1 MRRFVADSE
10 QIEAASKM
18 VREAIKTERRRIRS
32 VSDLVHSLKREIAAM
47 RMRGD
52 SWQEISRILG
62 SAGVKVSRAAL
73 ARTAPAILEG
83 TNTIQMDR
91 ERKKK
96 RKEVTSS
103 EDKKNRMSED
113 NALDYQAARKTEEPQ
128 HPGPK
133 AGTFRIRP
141 DRDDL

>member
-1 MRRFVADSE
+1 MRRFVADPE
-10 QIEAASKM
+10 QIEAASKI
-18 VREAIKTERRRIRS
+18 VREEIKTDRRRIRS

-47 RMRGD
+47 RKRGD
-52 SWQEISRILG
+52 SWEEISRILG

-73 ARTAPAILEG
+73 ARTAPSILEG
-83 TNTIQMDR
+83 TNKIRMDR
-91 ERKKK
+91 ERKK
-96 RKEVTSS
+96 RKGVTSP
-103 EDKKNRMSED
+103 EGKKNRMADDDVFDHQS
-113 NALDYQAARKTEEPQ
+113 ARKTEEPQ

>member
-10 QIEAASKM
+10 QIEAASKI
-18 VREAIKTERRRIRS
+18 VREAIKTERHRIRS

-47 RMRGD
+47 RKRGD
-52 SWQEISRILG
+52 SWEEISQILG

-73 ARTAPAILEG
+73 ARAAPSILEG
-83 TNTIQMDR
+83 ANKTRMDR
-91 ERKKK
+91 ERKK
-96 RKEVTSS
+96 RREVTSS
-103 EDKKNRMSED
+103 EDKKNRMAGV
-113 NALDYQAARKTEEPQ
+113 NALDHQRARKTEESQ
-128 HPGPK
+128 HPDPK